1 MTWVTFKNELTIGF
15 FLSAVGIG
23 LAIALF
29 ILYTP
34 YFVCHDI
41 PKFMGSVMSYIVRG
55 KIK

>member
-34 YFVCHDI
+34 YFMFHDI
-41 PKFMGSVMSYIVRG
+41 PKFMSCAMSWIVRG
-55 KIK
+55 RFE